1 MQVLPVAKK
10 ALPVAKRVVCELY
23 AVWGSCVKSFCNK
36 VSLRM
41 NCTQDS
47 RNRVQFARYGSPK
60 SGNPRK
66 TAVSVREWRKAAH

>member
-1 MQVLPVAKK
+1 
-10 ALPVAKRVVCELY
+10 
-23 AVWGSCVKSFCNK
+23 
-36 VSLRM
+36 M